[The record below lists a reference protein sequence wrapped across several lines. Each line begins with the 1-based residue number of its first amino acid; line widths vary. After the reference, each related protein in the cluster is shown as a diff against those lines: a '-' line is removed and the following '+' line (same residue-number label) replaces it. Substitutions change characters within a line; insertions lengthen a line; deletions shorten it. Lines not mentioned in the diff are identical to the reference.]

1 MMLTFQAA
9 FEEEIDLIYQL
20 YRHCVLT
27 SRGSWDDEYPT
38 RDFVEQDYLRQGL
51 MTLKNEQG
59 EIVAAGAITPA
70 DELEDL
76 KYSTALLH
84 PLELS
89 RLAVDPQFQGRGYG
103 KLLLQGLMAEV
114 RKRGA
119 DGIQLLAAKE
129 NAPALVLYRGADFQE
144 KGSCR
149 MYDTDFILFEKKL

>member
-70 DELEDL
+70 DELKDL
-76 KYSTALLH
+76 EYRTALLH

-89 RLAVDPQFQGRGYG
+89 RLAVDPQFQGRG
-103 KLLLQGLMAEV
+103 
-114 RKRGA
+114 
-119 DGIQLLAAKE
+119 
-129 NAPALVLYRGADFQE
+129 
-144 KGSCR
+144 
-149 MYDTDFILFEKKL
+149 

>member
-20 YRHCVLT
+20 YRRCVQT

-51 MTLKNEQG
+51 MTLKNEQSK
-59 EIVAAGAITPA
+59 IVAAGAITPA

-84 PLELS
+84 PLEFS

-103 KLLLQGLMAEV
+103 KLLLEV
-114 RKRGA
+114 
-119 DGIQLLAAKE
+119 
-129 NAPALVLYRGADFQE
+129 
-144 KGSCR
+144 
-149 MYDTDFILFEKKL
+149 

>member
-1 MMLTFQAA
+1 MLTFQAA

-20 YRHCVLT
+20 YRRCVET

-70 DELEDL
+70 DELKDL
-76 KYSTALLH
+76 EYRTALLH

-89 RLAVDPQFQGRGYG
+89 RLAVDPQFQGQGYG
-103 KLLLQGLMAEV
+103 KLLLQCGKPIRHGV
-114 RKRGA
+114 
-119 DGIQLLAAKE
+119 
-129 NAPALVLYRGADFQE
+129 
-144 KGSCR
+144 
-149 MYDTDFILFEKKL
+149 

>member
-1 MMLTFQAA
+1 
-9 FEEEIDLIYQL
+9 
-20 YRHCVLT
+20 
-27 SRGSWDDEYPT
+27 
-38 RDFVEQDYLRQGL
+38 

-129 NAPALVLYRGADFQE
+129 NAPALALYRSAGFQE

>member
-20 YRHCVLT
+20 YRRCVLT

-59 EIVAAGAITPA
+59 EIVAAGAIPPA

-76 KYSTALLH
+76 EYHTTLLH

-89 RLAVDPQFQGRGYG
+89 RLAVDPKFQGRGYG
-103 KLLLQGLMAEV
+103 KLLLQGLIEEV
-114 RKRGA
+114 RKRGV

-129 NAPALVLYRGADFQE
+129 NAPALALYRGADFQE